1 MDVAYTLQSCVIAK
15 MAKCSSIQQ
24 QVSPGR
30 IHFLKFILEGY
41 DGLATLSTV
50 DARLGL
56 VEIRFP
62 PEMKNEIITLITAI
76 TDEIVY

>member
-1 MDVAYTLQSCVIAK
+1 M
-15 MAKCSSIQQ
+15 
-24 QVSPGR
+24 
-30 IHFLKFILEGY
+30 KFILEGY

-62 PEMKNEIITLITAI
+62 PEMENEIITLITAI